1 MKPASLHFAFLLLL
15 LLSATTATAQLM
27 RKDTA
32 SFPRSKWEIG
42 LDLKPIWD
50 QREPYNFVV
59 RYFFKEKWAL
69 RGGIGLEM
77 NWVDDTLSTM
87 VFGTIDTISRLNY
100 LFRDDR
106 ETRRT
111 NFNVFVGI
119 QYERSIERL
128 RWYAAADLFY
138 TREKDRYWIPFRTTL
153 SIGNQ
158 NIPEQA
164 NSVIDR
170 MSLREGGGIRLIN
183 GFRYHLLSRLSI
195 SAESSL
201 IVQGVDFSDQMLIVN
216 VNADN
221 SLPNEQLDRHILGQG
236 WTYDVAI
243 KPFFRLFVNYHF

>member
-1 MKPASLHFAFLLLL
+1 MKSTSLQFALLLLL
-15 LLSATTATAQLM
+15 LLSATAATAQLM

-32 SFPRSKWEIG
+32 SFPRSKWEVG

-69 RGGIGLEM
+69 RGGMGLEL
-77 NWVDDTLSTM
+77 NWTDDTLSTR
-87 VFGTIDTISRLNY
+87 VTETVDTVVRLKY
-100 LFRDDR
+100 LIWEDR

-119 QYERSIERL
+119 QYERSMERL

-138 TREKDRYWIPFRTTL
+138 TRDKDRYWIPFVTTL
-153 SIGNQ
+153 NVGNQ
-158 NIPEQA
+158 TIPEQA
-164 NSVIDR
+164 NFVIDQT
-170 MSLREGGGIRLIN
+170 SIREGGGIRLIN
-183 GFRYHLLSRLSI
+183 GFRYQLLSSF
-195 SAESSL
+195 SVATEMAL
-201 IVQGVDFSDQMLIVN
+201 IVQGVNFKTGNLSAND
-216 VNADN
+216 
-221 SLPNEQLDRHILGQG
+221 SLPNPLTKHVIGQG